1 MKDGEILGFDDY
13 VKTFKA
19 ADPSAILPDGGMV
32 QFSTSAP
39 GGNRQPA
46 NAHEAANA
54 AFRAASAERLIIMA
68 IDAIARNKAEA

>member
-19 ADPSAILPDGGMV
+19 ADPSAILPDGSMV
-32 QFSTSAP
+32 QFSASAP
-39 GGNRQPA
+39 GGSRQPA

-54 AFRAASAERLIIMA
+54 AFRAAFGQ
-68 IDAIARNKAEA
+68 KG